1 MLNVNINNTLFNKY
15 KYGNVQFELAFY
27 ELLSNM
33 LISFIDK
40 KRKIVYIIIL
50 YRPTYLWDNLSV
62 NF

>member
-50 YRPTYLWDNLSV
+50 YRPTYL
-62 NF
+62 